1 MCGVF
6 GFFLLGFFL
15 NEETNSVALKTCPTG
30 LRMVQPARRRA
41 GAAGPSPRTQAAY
54 CSPLRA
60 GGWLALNQRTG
71 RDRLGHRGWTPTR
84 MSRLLFCVCFR
95 WVWAASMPPACRV
108 ASQALEQTETGS
120 KRLKSTHVTQPSHR
134 LALHWQDFAI
144 PYPPF
149 PPSSPW
155 LSTEDCPCGP
165 TPRDA

>member
-1 MCGVF
+1 MCGFLVF
-6 GFFLLGFFL
+6 FFVF
-15 NEETNSVALKTCPTG
+15 NEKNDSVALKTCPTG
-30 LRMVQPARRRA
+30 LSMVQPARRRA

-54 CSPLRA
+54 CSPRGA

-84 MSRLLFCVCFR
+84 TGRLLLHVCFR

-108 ASQALEQTETGS
+108 ASRALEQTETGR
-120 KRLKSTHVTQPSHR
+120 KRQKSARMTQPSHR
-134 LALHWQDFAI
+134 LALQHRQDFAI

-149 PPSSPW
+149 PPSSLRP
-155 LSTEDCPCGP
+155 STEDCPCGP